1 MIEIFCTAIV
11 VITILIVGVFVYMI
25 IRTKKKKLI
34 LDNMFYINSKY
45 KIDMNKVMAKMKNK
59 SVINIDDVDDEE
71 LLTILFTSK
80 QFEKILKN
88 NEDSKYLENKVFCSV
103 FLEPSTRT
111 RCSFDAAILK
121 LGSKVL
127 NITDMNSTSFYK
139 GETVEDA
146 FKILSTYVDGII
158 YRDPSKKNV
167 DIAVSSSS
175 KPIINAGNGTGE
187 HPTQSLLDFYTI
199 HNYFPFIL
207 DRNINNKL
215 NIAFVGDLKNGRT
228 VHSLSKLLSRF
239 NVSFNFVSCKSLNIP
254 KDIVNTVTYNL
265 KKNNFYND
273 DSIKYFDNLE
283 EGLEDVHI
291 IYMTRIQKERF
302 TDVDEYNQYKNAFIL
317 CNKILENTRDDTKIL
332 HPLPRVNEIKVEVD
346 SNPKSVY
353 FTQAENGLYVRMALL
368 YLIFSSNS

>member
-1 MIEIFCTAIV
+1 
-11 VITILIVGVFVYMI
+11 
-25 IRTKKKKLI
+25 
-34 LDNMFYINSKY
+34 MFYINSKY
-45 KIDMNKVMAKMKNK
+45 KIDLDKIMTKMKNK

-71 LLTILFTSK
+71 LLAILYTSK

-88 NEDSKYLENKVFCSV
+88 NEDSKYLEN
-103 FLEPSTRT
+103 
-111 RCSFDAAILK
+111 
-121 LGSKVL
+121 
-127 NITDMNSTSFYK
+127 K

-207 DRNINNKL
+207 DRNINKKL

-228 VHSLSKLLSRF
+228 VHSLSKLLSRY

-254 KDIVNTVTYNL
+254 KDIVNTITYNL
-265 KKNNFYND
+265 KKNNFYSD

-317 CNKILENTRDDTKIL
+317 SNKTLENTRDDTKIL

-368 YLIFSSNS
+368 YLIFSSTS